1 VANWTFLTN
10 HARALLCIARDP
22 GGACATSRPAWA
34 SPSAAPTAS
43 SPTWPGPATSSS
55 TKTAAATATRSQAH
69 LPLPEPNRRERAVR
83 YAALRHPEHAA
94 SISRV
99 FAIPPKRWDR
109 TIVTFLAEPET
120 DALLAAPD
128 RSTWTGRPDQAL
140 LLRDPKLPVHRCQGR
155 HLLLRRPRHAHRRPP
170 LDARRNLIK
179 PRHLTSYMWTIPSF
193 RVSESDIV
201 EVPPRSRELTP
212 FAVARAEAGERPVLA
227 WLEVIPDKMRIL
239 VHALPA
245 RAQIDTLVQEQL
257 ITEYYSK

>member
-1 VANWTFLTN
+1 VNRQITMM
-10 HARALLCIARDP
+10 
-22 GGACATSRPAWA
+22 
-34 SPSAAPTAS
+34 
-43 SPTWPGPATSSS
+43 
-55 TKTAAATATRSQAH
+55 
-69 LPLPEPNRRERAVR
+69 PLPEPTSRERAVR

-99 FAIPPKRWDR
+99 LAIPPKRWDR
-109 TIVTFLAEPET
+109 TIVTFLTEPET

-128 RSTWTGRPDQAL
+128 RSTWTGRRDQAP

-170 LDARRNLIK
+170 LNARRNLIK
-179 PRHLTSYMWTIPSF
+179 ARHLTSYRWTIPWF

-201 EVPPRSRELTP
+201 EVAPKSGELTP
-212 FAVARAEAGERPVLA
+212 FAVARAEARAPGAGVARGDA
-227 WLEVIPDKMRIL
+227 DKMRIL